1 LALAEMDRC
10 GLSAL
15 ELFCAQQ
22 QEVSPRFSIKRRPP
36 EPTAPNDLAKIAEQ
50 IDPITY
56 HHANHRHTQY
66 TLDL

>member
-1 LALAEMDRC
+1 MERL

-22 QEVSPRFSIKRRPP
+22 QEVSPRFSIMRCLP
-36 EPTAPNDLAKIAEQ
+36 EPPVQTDLAKIAEQ
-50 IDPITY
+50 IDPISY
-56 HHANHRHTQY
+56 HQADRYHTQY

>member
-1 LALAEMDRC
+1 MDRF

-36 EPTAPNDLAKIAEQ
+36 EPTVPKDLTKIAEQ
-50 IDPITY
+50 IDPIAY
-56 HHANHRHTQY
+56 HHANRYHTQY